1 MEHIKKL
8 IGQKI
13 YLSPLQAEDAEQLC
27 RWRNDLSLTQQL
39 GSPTQL
45 STIESEEE
53 RIRQYNSGEEHHYGI
68 FSLEDDTMLGYCG
81 IRDFNRLYQSARV
94 GIFIGDT
101 KHQGKGYGTEA
112 MRLLVGF
119 GFDYLNMHS
128 ISLSVLDF
136 DCTGSGMTGSRWRFW
151 SSGGENGTRNRIAEE
166 NPQHESVHFLQAI
179 KRPYRK
185 DGL

>member
-13 YLSPLQAEDAEQLC
+13 YLSPLQAEDAPQLC
-27 RWRNDLSLTQQL
+27 RWRNDLSMTQQL

-45 STIESEEE
+45 SSIESEVE
-53 RIRQYNSGEEHHYGI
+53 RIRQYNSGEEHHFGI

-101 KHQGKGYGTEA
+101 KNQGKGYGTEA
-112 MRLLVGF
+112 IALLVGF

-128 ISLSVLDF
+128 IALSVLDF
-136 DCTGSGMTGSRWRFW
+136 NERGIASYKKIGFREYGRRHEAYRLHGQWHDWVEMEILEQWWR
-151 SSGGENGTRNRIAEE
+151 E
-166 NPQHESVHFLQAI
+166 
-179 KRPYRK
+179 RK
-185 DGL
+185 PK

>member
-1 MEHIKKL
+1 MEHIKKM

-13 YLSPLQAEDAEQLC
+13 YLSPLQAEDAPHLC
-27 RWRNDLSLTQQL
+27 RWRNDLSMTRQL
-39 GSPTQL
+39 GRPTQL
-45 STIESEEE
+45 SSVESEEA

-112 MRLLVGF
+112 MALLVGF

-128 ISLSVLDF
+128 IALSVLEFNERAIASYKEIGFREYGHRHEAYRLHGKWHDWIE
-136 DCTGSGMTGSRWRFW
+136 MEILEQWWR
-151 SSGGENGTRNRIAEE
+151 ERTEA
-166 NPQHESVHFLQAI
+166 
-179 KRPYRK
+179 
-185 DGL
+185 